1 VELSYCV
8 VNTNGRD
15 DLIACLEAIA
25 RTHPGEISCELLV
38 LDNASDDDSS
48 EAARQWAA
56 NARELGESLR
66 LIERDRRAGKAENDS
81 LLLRE
86 AKGELCL
93 LLNEDAELQPGAT
106 SALIEA
112 LRADPQAAAA
122 GAQLIDPEGRPL
134 ACAWRLP
141 GLGAALAAALFLHR
155 AFVTQSGG
163 PQTRA
168 VGWVQSAAM
177 LARREAAQQVSYLD
191 PKFFVYSDETDF
203 CKRLSDAG
211 WRILHVPAAVAVHHE
226 QLATDRSAG
235 ERRVVEFHRGRD
247 LYMRKHAGP
256 VRAAVY
262 RLLSA
267 WSYLPRALA
276 ALVLPGHDAGW
287 YWLHA
292 RRALRPWR
300 GEGMAEAAEAYNR
313 RRLAGSHPADQPSAS
328 A

>member
-15 DLIACLEAIA
+15 DLVACLESIR
-25 RTHPGEISCELLV
+25 RTHPAGVSHELLV
-38 LDNASDDDSS
+38 LDNASDDGSA

-56 NARELGESLR
+56 RSGDFGDSLR

-86 AKGELCL
+86 ARGELCL
-93 LLNEDAELQPGAT
+93 LLNEDSELEPGAT
-106 SALIEA
+106 AALIEA
-112 LRADPQAAAA
+112 LRADPEAAAA
-122 GAQLIDPEGRPL
+122 GAQLLDPDGRLL

-141 GLGAALAAALFLHR
+141 DLGSALATALFLHKSL
-155 AFVTQSGG
+155 VTQSGG
-163 PQTRA
+163 SATRR

-177 LARREAAQQVSYLD
+177 LVRREAAEQVSYLD

-203 CKRLSDAG
+203 CKRLADAG
-211 WRILHVPAAVAVHHE
+211 WAILHVPAARAVHHE
-226 QLATDRSAG
+226 QLATDRATG
-235 ERRVVEFHRGRD
+235 ARRVVEFHRGRD

-256 VRAAVY
+256 LRAALY

-267 WSYLPRALA
+267 WSYVPRAVA
-276 ALVLPGHDAGW
+276 AIVLPGHDARW

-292 RRALRPWR
+292 RQALRPWR
-300 GEGMAEAAEAYNR
+300 DEGLAEAAEAYNR
-313 RRLAGSHPADQPSAS
+313 RRLAGSGAVGERL
-328 A
+328 

>member
-15 DLIACLEAIA
+15 DLVACLEGIR
-25 RTHPGEISCELLV
+25 RTHPAGIGHELLV
-38 LDNASDDDSS
+38 LDNASDDGSA

-56 NARELGESLR
+56 PPGDFGDSLR

-86 AKGELCL
+86 ARGELCL
-93 LLNEDAELQPGAT
+93 LLNEDSELQPGAT
-106 SALIEA
+106 GALIEA
-112 LRADPQAAAA
+112 LRADPEAAAA
-122 GAQLIDPEGRPL
+122 GAQLLDANGRPL
-134 ACAWRLP
+134 ACAWRPP
-141 GLGAALAAALFLHR
+141 GLGSALATALFLHK
-155 AFVTQSGG
+155 ALVTQSGG
-163 PQTRA
+163 SQTRR

-177 LARREAAQQVSYLD
+177 LVRREAAEQVSYLD

-203 CKRLSDAG
+203 CKRLTDAG
-211 WRILHVPAAVAVHHE
+211 WRILHVPAARAVHHE

-235 ERRVVEFHRGRD
+235 ARRVVEFHRGRD
-247 LYMRKHAGP
+247 LYMRKHAGA
-256 VRAAVY
+256 VRAALY
-262 RLLSA
+262 RVLSA
-267 WSYLPRALA
+267 WSYVPRALA

-300 GEGMAEAAEAYNR
+300 DEGLAEAAEAYNR
-313 RRLAGSHPADQPSAS
+313 RRLAAS
-328 A
+328 GAVSERL